1 MPTTATV
8 RFDAAQVRAS
18 AELDSPVI
26 NTLDSGCEIVIV
38 ETVTLASGRE
48 RVRIDAPVEGWLS
61 RMFVEDDDADDGDA
75 ASSGSSAASEA
86 ASDGGAASEPAS
98 PASPPQRRWPRGAPL
113 SAAARGRVAARP
125 GNGRCYD
132 CGAALDG
139 LASADGEGCYG
150 DAGRGVVVCG
160 CLLYT
165 SPSPRDATL
174 SRMPSS
180 A

>member
-18 AELDSPVI
+18 AELDSPVV

-75 ASSGSSAASEA
+75 ASSGSSARSEA
-86 ASDGGAASEPAS
+86 ASDDGAHSKTLC
-98 PASPPQRRWPRGAPL
+98 RGAPGWGGRPPCSWRL
-113 SAAARGRVAARP
+113 GSA
-125 GNGRCYD
+125 
-132 CGAALDG
+132 
-139 LASADGEGCYG
+139 
-150 DAGRGVVVCG
+150 
-160 CLLYT
+160 
-165 SPSPRDATL
+165 
-174 SRMPSS
+174 
-180 A
+180 